1 MLQWLRQYRRAALPG
16 DISAGI
22 VVAMMMIPQGMA
34 YALVAGLPPVVGIY
48 ASIFPPLLYALFGTS
63 STQSVGPMAI
73 ISLMTA
79 STLAPL
85 AAPGSALYG
94 VLAAQL
100 ALLSGVVLLVCGLLR
115 IGFLANFF
123 SRPVMSGFTIGS
135 ALVIAWGQLRP
146 LVGGAPSAP
155 HLPSALLGLG
165 SLALLVAAR
174 QYLAPL
180 LRALRV
186 KPVAADIGAKLAPM
200 FVVLGAT
207 ALVPLLGLAGR
218 GVAITGAVPSGL
230 PGLNLATSA
239 NHWQALLQPAL
250 LIGFMV
256 FLISMSG
263 AQALA
268 LKRGGEKLAS
278 NSELVG
284 LGAANIGSALSGGFP
299 VTGSISRS
307 AVNFA
312 AGANTQL
319 ASIITAGLLAL
330 ALVAPTGWL
339 ALLPLPTLAATIIVA
354 VLGMLDLSTLR
365 TAWRYDR
372 ADAAALL
379 ATAGGVLGLGV
390 EAGVV
395 VGVALSMG
403 ALIWR
408 ASRPHI
414 AVLGRIHGTEHFR
427 NIDRYSAETTPGLL
441 MMRVDA
447 GLFFGNVEAVNERID
462 EELLDHAGTRHLVL
476 VLSAVNAIDTSALF
490 GLGELN
496 ASLRQRGVVLH
507 LAEVKGPVMDR
518 LKDSDLLQALSG
530 QVFLSAAMAWDRLA
544 GSAAAGTPAARTPA
558 AGSPAAGSPA
568 AGTPVAGGSPEQ
580 AV

>member
-1 MLQWLRQYRRAALPG
+1 MLQWMRHYRRSMLPG

-48 ASIFPPLLYALFGTS
+48 ASIVPPVLYALFGTS

-79 STLAPL
+79 SILAPL

-100 ALLSGVVLLVCGLLR
+100 ALLSGAVLLACGLLR

-135 ALVIAWGQLRP
+135 ALLIAWGQLP
-146 LVGGAPSAP
+146 
-155 HLPSALLGLG
+155 ALLGAAPPQLHAASAALG
-165 SLALLVAAR
+165 LGALALLVWAR
-174 QYLAPL
+174 RFLAG
-180 LRALRV
+180 ALQRLGMA
-186 KPVAADIGAKLAPM
+186 PAAADIGAKLAPM
-200 FVVLGAT
+200 LVVVGAT
-207 ALVPLLGLAGR
+207 ALVAGLGLDR
-218 GVAITGAVPSGL
+218 LGVATTGAVPAGL
-230 PGLNLATSA
+230 PGLNLATSSA
-239 NHWQALLQPAL
+239 HWQALLQPAL
-250 LIGFMV
+250 LVGFMV

-263 AQALA
+263 AQTLA
-268 LKRGGEKLAS
+268 LKRGEKLGS
-278 NSELVG
+278 NRELVG
-284 LGAANIGSALSGGFP
+284 LGVANIGSALSGGFP

-312 AGANTQL
+312 AGANSQL
-319 ASIITAGLLAL
+319 ASLITAALLAA

-339 ALLPLPTLAATIIVA
+339 ALLPLPVLAATIIVA

-365 TAWRYDR
+365 TAWHYDR

-379 ATAGGVLGLGV
+379 ATACGVLGLGV

-414 AVLGRIHGTEHFR
+414 AVLGRIAGTEHFR
-427 NIDRYSAETTPGLL
+427 NVDRYSTETAPGLL
-441 MMRVDA
+441 LLRVDA
-447 GLFFGNVEAVNERID
+447 GLFFGNVEAVNERIED
-462 EELLDHAGTRHLVL
+462 ELAAQPDTRHLVL

-490 GLGELN
+490 GLEELN
-496 ASLRQRGVVLH
+496 TSLRQRGVLLH

-518 LKDSDLLQALSG
+518 LRHSTLLQALNG
-530 QVFLSAAMAWDRLA
+530 RLFLSAAMAWDELA
-544 GSAAAGTPAARTPA
+544 ADKA
-558 AGSPAAGSPA
+558 
-568 AGTPVAGGSPEQ
+568 
-580 AV
+580 

>member
-1 MLQWLRQYRRAALPG
+1 MLQWLRHYRRANLPG
-16 DISAGI
+16 DVSAGI

-34 YALVAGLPPVVGIY
+34 YALVAGLPPVAGIY
-48 ASIFPPLLYALFGTS
+48 ASIVPPLLYALFGTS
-63 STQSVGPMAI
+63 TTQSVGPMAI
-73 ISLMTA
+73 VSLMTA
-79 STLAPL
+79 SSLAPL

-100 ALLSGVVLLVCGLLR
+100 ALLSGLVLLACGLLR

-123 SRPVMSGFTIGS
+123 SRPVMSGFTLGS
-135 ALVIAWGQLRP
+135 ALLIAWGQAGT
-146 LVGGAPSAP
+146 LVGARLALDAPPAWPAHWASA
-155 HLPSALLGLG
+155 ALGLG
-165 SLALLVAAR
+165 SLLLLVAAR
-174 QYLAPL
+174 EWLAPL
-180 LRALRV
+180 LRRLRMT
-186 KPVAADIGAKLAPM
+186 PTAADIAARLAPM

-207 ALVPLLGLAGR
+207 ALVPLLALQDL
-218 GVAITGAVPSGL
+218 GVATTGSVPAGL
-230 PGLNLATSA
+230 PGLNLATSGG
-239 NHWQALLQPAL
+239 HWQALLQPAL

-268 LKRGGEKLAS
+268 LKRGGEKLVS
-278 NSELVG
+278 NRELVG
-284 LGAANIGSALSGGFP
+284 LGAANVGSALTGGFP

-319 ASIITAGLLAL
+319 ASTITAGLLAL

-339 ALLPLPTLAATIIVA
+339 ALMPLPTLAATIIVA

-365 TAWRYDR
+365 TAWHYDR
-372 ADAAALL
+372 ADALALL
-379 ATAGGVLGLGV
+379 ATAGGVLALGV

-427 NIDRYSAETTPGLL
+427 NIDRYPAQTTSGLL
-441 MMRVDA
+441 MLRVDA

-462 EELLDHAGTRHLVL
+462 EELALHAGTRHLVL

-490 GLGELN
+490 GLKELN
-496 ASLRQRGVVLH
+496 ASLRQRGVSLH

-518 LKDSDLLQALSG
+518 LRDSDLLETLNG
-530 QVFLSAAMAWDRLA
+530 QVFLSAANAWDRLA
-544 GSAAAGTPAARTPA
+544 GSVAAGTPAAAVEAGRT
-558 AGSPAAGSPA
+558 G
-568 AGTPVAGGSPEQ
+568 Q
-580 AV
+580 A

>member
-1 MLQWLRQYRRAALPG
+1 MLQWLREYRRAALPG

-73 ISLMTA
+73 VSLMTA

-85 AAPGSALYG
+85 ATPGTGLYG

-100 ALLSGVVLLVCGLLR
+100 ALMSGLVLLACGLLR

-135 ALVIAWGQLRP
+135 AIVIAWGQLP
-146 LVGGAPSAP
+146 TLVGFKLDLDAARHVAAHWPTAWPSLA
-155 HLPSALLGLG
+155 LGLG

-174 QYLAPL
+174 NWLAPL
-180 LRALRV
+180 LRWLRV
-186 KPVAADIGAKLAPM
+186 NPVAADIGAKLAPM

-207 ALVPLLGLAGR
+207 ALVPLLALDR
-218 GVAITGAVPSGL
+218 LGVATTGAVPAGL
-230 PGLNLATSA
+230 PGLNLATSSS
-239 NHWQALLQPAL
+239 HWQALLQPAL

-278 NSELVG
+278 NRELVG
-284 LGAANIGSALSGGFP
+284 LGAANVGSALTGGFP

-319 ASIITAGLLAL
+319 ASMITAGLLAL

-354 VLGMLDLSTLR
+354 VLGMLDWSTLR
-365 TAWRYDR
+365 TAWGYDR
-372 ADAAALL
+372 ADALALL
-379 ATAGGVLGLGV
+379 ATAGGVLVLGV
-390 EAGVV
+390 EAGVL

-427 NIDRYSAETTPGLL
+427 NVDRYSAETTPGLL
-441 MMRVDA
+441 MLRVDA
-447 GLFFGNVEAVNERID
+447 GLFFGNVDAVNERID
-462 EELLDHAGTRHLVL
+462 EELALHAGTRHLVL

-490 GLGELN
+490 GMQELN
-496 ASLRQRGVVLH
+496 ASLRQRDVTLH

-518 LKDSDLLQALSG
+518 LRDSELLGQLNG
-530 QVFLSAAMAWDRLA
+530 QVFLSAANAWDRLA
-544 GSAAAGTPAARTPA
+544 GSSAAGRPQPAA
-558 AGSPAAGSPA
+558 
-568 AGTPVAGGSPEQ
+568 
-580 AV
+580 

>member
-1 MLQWLRQYRRAALPG
+1 MLQWLREYRRAALPG

-73 ISLMTA
+73 VSLMTA

-85 AAPGSALYG
+85 ATPGTGLYG

-100 ALLSGVVLLVCGLLR
+100 ALMSGLVLLACGLLR

-135 ALVIAWGQLRP
+135 AIVIAWGQLRT
-146 LVGGAPSAP
+146 LVGGPIALDASQDWQTRWPSIA
-155 HLPSALLGLG
+155 LGLG
-165 SLALLVAAR
+165 SLALLVMAR
-174 QYLAPL
+174 EWLAPL
-180 LRALRV
+180 LRRLRV
-186 KPVAADIGAKLAPM
+186 KPVAADIAAKLAPM

-207 ALVPLLGLAGR
+207 ALVPWLELDR
-218 GVAITGAVPSGL
+218 MGVATTGAVPAGL
-230 PGLNLATSA
+230 PALNLATSSA
-239 NHWQALLQPAL
+239 HWQALLQPAL

-278 NSELVG
+278 NRELVG
-284 LGAANIGSALSGGFP
+284 LGAANVGSALSGGFP

-319 ASIITAGLLAL
+319 ASMITAGLLAM

-354 VLGMLDLSTLR
+354 VLGMLDWSTLR

-372 ADAAALL
+372 ADALALL
-379 ATAGGVLGLGV
+379 ATAGGVLVLGV
-390 EAGVV
+390 EAGVL

-427 NIDRYSAETTPGLL
+427 NVDRYSAETTPGLL
-441 MMRVDA
+441 MLRVDA
-447 GLFFGNVEAVNERID
+447 GLFFGNVDAVNERID
-462 EELLDHAGTRHLVL
+462 EELVQHASTAHLVL

-496 ASLRQRGVVLH
+496 ASLGQRGVTLH

-518 LKDSDLLQALSG
+518 LRDSDLLGQLSG
-530 QVFLSAAMAWDRLA
+530 QVFLSAANAWDRLA
-544 GSAAAGTPAARTPA
+544 GSNAAGRPQPAP
-558 AGSPAAGSPA
+558 
-568 AGTPVAGGSPEQ
+568 
-580 AV
+580 